1 MGLLA
6 GMRVIVTGAAGG
18 IGSDTAL
25 RLGNAGARVFLTD
38 ISSDWPERLRHGEG
52 IAGFAAGDLTDENDV
67 AFLFEEADRVL
78 GGVDALVNNAGATE
92 TPGGTARQSLA
103 DWSHTVDSNLKATY
117 LASRQAARVMRS
129 GAIVNVASV
138 AGLCAFPASN
148 AYSVSKAGIVMLT
161 KTLAL
166 DLARKRIR
174 VNAVAPGVIDAPMA
188 HAIAS
193 DASAREEL
201 VRRIPM
207 GRFGNTDEVADVI
220 KFLLS
225 DDARYVTG
233 AVIPVDGGWAA
244 FGGAGNAS
252 RVS

>member
-1 MGLLA
+1 MSLLG

-18 IGSDTAL
+18 IGSETAL
-25 RLGNAGARVFLTD
+25 RLGQAGARVFLAD
-38 ISSDWPERLRHGEG
+38 LSSEWPEHLRHGQG
-52 IAGFAAGDLTDENDV
+52 IAGFAVGDLTDENAV
-67 AFLFEEADRVL
+67 ASLFAEADRVL
-78 GGVDALVNNAGATE
+78 GGVDGLVNNAGATE
-92 TPGGTARQSLA
+92 SPGGTARQSLA
-103 DWSHTVDSNLKATY
+103 DWSHTMDSNLKATY

-174 VNAVAPGVIDAPMA
+174 VNAVAPGIIDAPMA
-188 HAIAS
+188 YAMAS
-193 DASAREEL
+193 DASAQHQL

-207 GRFGNTDEVADVI
+207 GRFGNSDEVADVI

-225 DDARYVTG
+225 KDARYVTG
-233 AVIPVDGGWAA
+233 AVIPVDGGWTA
-244 FGGAGNAS
+244 FGGAGDAS
-252 RVS
+252 RV